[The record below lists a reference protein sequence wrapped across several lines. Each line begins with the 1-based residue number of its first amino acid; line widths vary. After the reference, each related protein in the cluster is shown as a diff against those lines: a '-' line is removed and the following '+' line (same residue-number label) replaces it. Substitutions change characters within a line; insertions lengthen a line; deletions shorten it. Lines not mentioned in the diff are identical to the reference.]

1 MIKKTMLVLFCGLAM
16 ALCVHS
22 VKAEEADAETKEA
35 AEEEAAHKKR
45 EAELDRPIF
54 QYIVGILE
62 LKKDSDGKGVIGTL
76 KAKNAEYQVKL
87 QLPDLIK
94 EYEKWDGKRVRLS
107 GNPRNK
113 GKYFVA
119 SNVSA
124 PPADK

>member
-1 MIKKTMLVLFCGLAM
+1 MMNKTFVVLFAGLAL
-16 ALCVHS
+16 ALSAHT
-22 VKAEEADAETKEA
+22 VKAEDADAETKEA
-35 AEEEAAHKKR
+35 AEEEAAHKKK

-54 QYIVGILE
+54 QFIVGVLE

-76 KAKNAEYQVKL
+76 KAKGADYQVKL
-87 QLPDLIK
+87 ASPDLIK
-94 EYEKWDGKRVRLS
+94 EYEKWDGKRVRLA

-119 SNVSA
+119 INATA